1 MCQQFFSPFIKKKKK
16 IFNPNSNPDSKPMSK
31 LTSSST
37 IFSVPKH
44 PNNSESNVQAWAP
57 GAREHGAE
65 AQLLGLRCIASRQRF
80 RHSLRG
86 RGKCLRS
93 WSLSSRYQLRRHLTS
108 LLNEIVY
115 GSDSDGI
122 LDVQHDMDAL
132 KMYDDAY
139 WRSLFD
145 SCVGKTTWPYD
156 SDVWSKKEWVLPEI
170 NPDDIVSAYEGNSN
184 LF

>member
-1 MCQQFFSPFIKKKKK
+1 M
-16 IFNPNSNPDSKPMSK
+16 
-31 LTSSST
+31 
-37 IFSVPKH
+37 
-44 PNNSESNVQAWAP
+44 
-57 GAREHGAE
+57 
-65 AQLLGLRCIASRQRF
+65 
-80 RHSLRG
+80 
-86 RGKCLRS
+86 
-93 WSLSSRYQLRRHLTS
+93 
-108 LLNEIVY
+108 Y

-139 WRSLFD
+139 WRSLKMYD

-156 SDVWSKKEWVLPEI
+156 SDVWSKKEWVLSEI

>member
-16 IFNPNSNPDSKPMSK
+16 KNSLIQIQTQTQSQCPSSLHLQQFSHFPNALITQNPMSK
-31 LTSSST
+31 LELRELGNTGLKLNCVS
-37 IFSVPKH
+37 FGALPLG
-44 PNNSESNVQAWAP
+44 NVF
-57 GAREHGAE
+57 G
-65 AQLLGLRCIASRQRF
+65 IVS
-80 RHSLRG
+80 
-86 RGKCLRS
+86 GKCLRS

-122 LDVQHDMDAL
+122 LDVQHDMDTL

-156 SDVWSKKEWVLPEI
+156 SDVWSKKE
-170 NPDDIVSAYEGNSN
+170 
-184 LF
+184 